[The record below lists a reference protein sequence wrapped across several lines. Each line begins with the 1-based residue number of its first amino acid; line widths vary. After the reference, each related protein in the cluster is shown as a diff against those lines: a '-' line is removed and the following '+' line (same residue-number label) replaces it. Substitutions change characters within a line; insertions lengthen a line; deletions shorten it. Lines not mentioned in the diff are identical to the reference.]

1 VTCREAERLI
11 DTFFD
16 GELEGRLMRE
26 AALHVTRCR
35 RCETEIQD
43 RELVHDLLKSSV
55 EEEIAAIDLSAIW
68 RGIEPSITVAGGERR
83 GRNVIAFRLAAAS
96 TRVGNVLWGDRS
108 EAEAMDDH
116 GAERSSWLS
125 ARTAS
130 IAVLAASVALAVS
143 LGLRESPL
151 EEQTAA
157 RPDLRTTRIAT
168 NDAAPA
174 ARPVSAP
181 VNAAPSSGTVR
192 VAASTG
198 PSNALVRP
206 VSARAERRGGQVQI
220 ESVDSRAGA
229 MAMWSVPTND
239 TAVIWL
245 GANDPRASLN
255 R

>member
-55 EEEIAAIDLSAIW
+55 EDEIAAIDLSAIW
-68 RGIEPSITVAGGERR
+68 KGVEPSIADAGERR

-143 LGLRESPL
+143 LGLRDSPV

-157 RPDLRTTRIAT
+157 RPDSRTTRIAT

-181 VNAAPSSGTVR
+181 GNAAPSSGTVR
-192 VAASTG
+192 VASSTG
-198 PSNALVRP
+198 PSSALVRP
-206 VSARAERRGGQVQI
+206 VSARAMRRGGQVQI